1 MEAFR
6 YEALDGGGRTRSGLL
21 QADSPRQARA
31 QLRSQGLY
39 PERVDRVRNRERAS
53 QLWSRGIPAA
63 ELSLLT
69 RQLATLLAS
78 GLTMEHALGALI
90 EEVSAPRTREV
101 LGGVKSEVTAGLSLA
116 AALGIY
122 GRHFPDYYRALVR
135 GGEESGALPSVL
147 QHLADYLDAR
157 QALHQKTSLA
167 LLYPA
172 LVTFVAI
179 CVVTGL
185 LVYVVPQIVQVFQQS
200 RQHLPLLTRSLIA
213 VSDFLRDAGVYFA
226 AAGVGA
232 GVAARI
238 ALRREHVRRRWHAFV
253 LRLPWLGPVVRGLN
267 TSRFASTLAI
277 LVGGGVPLLAA
288 LEHGANAMSNQAMQ
302 AGIKAA
308 VERVREGDTLARAL
322 AATRIFPPLML
333 HLVGSGEAS
342 GKLEPMLERA
352 AQLETQTLERR
363 LAVLLTLLEPVMIL
377 VMGAVVLLIVMA
389 ILLPIME
396 INQLVR

>member
-1 MEAFR
+1 MEAFHYR
-6 YEALDGGGRTRSGLL
+6 AFDVAGRSRSGVL

-31 QLRSQGLY
+31 QLRAQGFY
-39 PERVDRVRNRERAS
+39 PERIDRVRNRERAAS
-53 QLWSRGIPAA
+53 LWSRSIPAA

-69 RQLATLLAS
+69 RQLAMLLAS
-78 GLTMEHALGALI
+78 GLTMEHALTALI
-90 EEVSAPRTREV
+90 EEVTAPRTREV
-101 LGGVKSEVTAGLSLA
+101 LGGVKAEVTGGLSLA

-122 GRHFPDYYRALVR
+122 GRNFPDYYRALVR
-135 GGEESGALPSVL
+135 GGEESGALPVVL

-167 LLYPA
+167 LLYPM

-200 RQHLPLLTRSLIA
+200 RQSLPLLTRGLIA
-213 VSDFLRDAGVYFA
+213 VSDFLR
-226 AAGVGA
+226 GA
-232 GVAARI
+232 GPWLAGACLCMAMGARL
-238 ALRREHVRRRWHAFV
+238 ALRLERCQRRWHALV
-253 LRLPWLGPVVRGLN
+253 LRLPWFGPVVRGLN

-288 LEHGANAMSNQAMQ
+288 LDYGARAMSNRVMHD
-302 AGIKAA
+302 GIRAA
-308 VERVREGDTLARAL
+308 IERVREGESLARAL
-322 AATRIFPPLML
+322 AATHIFPPLML

-377 VMGAVVLLIVMA
+377 VMGGVVLIIVLA

-396 INQLVR
+396 INQLVH

>member
-1 MEAFR
+1 MEAFHYR
-6 YEALDGGGRTRSGLL
+6 ALDVAGHFQSGVL
-21 QADSPRQARA
+21 QADSPRQART

-39 PERVDRVRNRERAS
+39 PERIDRVRNRERAGA
-53 QLWSRGIPAA
+53 LWSRGIPAA

-69 RQLATLLAS
+69 RQLAMLLAS
-78 GLTMEHALGALI
+78 GLTMEHALSALI
-90 EEVSAPRTREV
+90 EEVTAARTREV
-101 LGGVKSEVTAGLSLA
+101 LGGVKAEVTGGLSLA
-116 AALGIY
+116 AALGVY
-122 GRHFPDYYRALVR
+122 GRDFPDYYRALVR
-135 GGEESGALPSVL
+135 GGEESGALPMVL

-167 LLYPA
+167 LLYPM

-200 RQHLPLLTRSLIA
+200 RQTLPLLTRGLIA
-213 VSDFLRDAGVYFA
+213 VSDFLRSAGPWL
-226 AAGVGA
+226 VGMGICA
-232 GVAARI
+232 VLAARF
-238 ALRREHVRRRWHAFV
+238 ALQHERYRRRWHGFV

-288 LEHGANAMSNQAMQ
+288 LDYGARAMSNLAMHD
-302 AGIKAA
+302 GIKAA
-308 VERVREGDTLARAL
+308 IERVREGESLARAL
-322 AATRIFPPLML
+322 AATHIFPPLML

-342 GKLEPMLERA
+342 GKLEQMLERA

-377 VMGAVVLLIVMA
+377 VMGGIVLVIVLA

-396 INQLVR
+396 INQLVH